1 MTSATTST
9 TTTTT
14 STTTTPSSA
23 AYCYIGDT
31 DYFGD
36 DLTNDGLIKN
46 IANAHSCQER
56 CVQNKECKYWTF
68 MDPSIDHEWAGNCW
82 LKYGQ
87 GTIKADTQF
96 TSGPKYCS
104 GEYQQNSS
112 KILA

>member
-68 MDPSIDHEWAGNCW
+68 MDPSIDHEYAGWCW

-87 GTIKADTQF
+87 GTIKADTLY

-112 KILA
+112 KLLA